1 MNESSDDSSRMA
13 PLRSFS
19 ANFALIL
26 FLRTSASVLDLLF
39 SFLNW
44 KGNSEG
50 GKLEFMNTDIWFL
63 ILVTSD
69 GLLVDGFSFLGF
81 CKPWK
86 VKHKSLIQD
95 MDVFVLITS
104 LISSLRAS
112 AADIL
117 APLGILPN
125 SDKFALQVLR

>member
-1 MNESSDDSSRMA
+1 
-13 PLRSFS
+13 
-19 ANFALIL
+19 
-26 FLRTSASVLDLLF
+26 
-39 SFLNW
+39 
-44 KGNSEG
+44 
-50 GKLEFMNTDIWFL
+50 MNTDIWFL

-69 GLLVDGFSFLGF
+69 GLLVDGFSFFGF
-81 CKPWK
+81 CNPWN

-104 LISSLRAS
+104 LMSSLRAS